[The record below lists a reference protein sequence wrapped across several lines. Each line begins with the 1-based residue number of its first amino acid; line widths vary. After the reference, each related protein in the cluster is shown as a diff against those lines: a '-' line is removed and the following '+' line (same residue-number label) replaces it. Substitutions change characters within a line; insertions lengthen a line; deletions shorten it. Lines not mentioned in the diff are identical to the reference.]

1 MKINKL
7 KKKLEAGH
15 VVLNGW
21 LHIPNTW
28 TAEVMA
34 HAGWDSI
41 TIDAQHGLPDIE
53 TGIQM
58 MQAISTT
65 DTVPLFRVSWNDPA
79 SIMRVLDGGSYGVI
93 CPMIN
98 DAKACQTF
106 VQACRYPPL
115 GYRSF
120 GPIRARVYAGN
131 DYAQYANEEI
141 LTIAMIETK
150 QAVEAIDAIL
160 STKGLNA
167 ILVGSND
174 LRLSFA
180 ASVPQSEVS
189 DQYERALDIILKSC
203 QRNGIIPGIWSAT
216 APIGKSMI
224 AKGFRLVSILSDSML
239 LQQAAQQLV
248 QVMNTEE

>member
-7 KKKLEAGH
+7 KKKLEQGH
-15 VVLNGW
+15 VALNGW

-41 TIDAQHGLPDIE
+41 TIDGQHGLPDVQ
-53 TGIQM
+53 TGVQM

-79 SIMRVLDGGSYGVI
+79 LIMRVLDGGSYGVI

-98 DAKACQTF
+98 DAKACEKF
-106 VQACRYPPL
+106 VQACHYPPL

-120 GPIRARVYAGN
+120 GPIRARVYAGD

-150 QAVEAIDAIL
+150 QAIENIDSIL

-174 LRLSFA
+174 LRLSFS
-180 ASVPQSEVS
+180 ASVPQNEVN
-189 DQYERALDIILKSC
+189 DQYENALDTILKSC
-203 QRNGIIPGIWSAT
+203 KKNGIIPGIWCASA
-216 APIGKSMI
+216 AIAKSMI
-224 AKGFRLVSILSDSML
+224 AKGFRLVSIASDSML
-239 LQQAAQQLV
+239 LQQATSQLV
-248 QVMNTEE
+248 QEMNTKK